1 LQIAVYAEDQAYLD
15 EIHRGLQKVFEISKY
30 LDFPFTLDEVVTYFL
45 PGIQVT
51 ERRLEDLITHGGF
64 TDLPFQIRDGYLF
77 AGAAKSAAARL
88 EREQLSASKLGSA
101 TEFATM
107 LTRLVPF
114 ISTIAVTGSVA
125 YRSARKWD
133 DIDLFIVTKQNRL
146 WVSAFLTLVLIR
158 LSKLLHLRPSYLSQF
173 CLSYV
178 HDELGF
184 ANESQRSRS
193 SMLFAREMLKAEPVA
208 GVDRYRNLLEQNSW
222 ISNVYAKAYPVKLK
236 QLEQRLLKVADSHS
250 SRASFVVDWAEG
262 FAFAFLSRYLR
273 LRAYLTNLELKS
285 RGERL
290 RVFEPKTSTRS
301 CVYTSNFYR
310 WLQALWSDGS
320 VQ

>member
-1 LQIAVYAEDQAYLD
+1 
-15 EIHRGLQKVFEISKY
+15 
-30 LDFPFTLDEVVTYFL
+30 
-45 PGIQVT
+45 
-51 ERRLEDLITHGGF
+51 
-64 TDLPFQIRDGYLF
+64 
-77 AGAAKSAAARL
+77 
-88 EREQLSASKLGSA
+88 
-101 TEFATM
+101 M

-125 YRSARKWD
+125 YGSAREWN

-146 WVSAFLTLVLIR
+146 WVSAFLTLVLVR
-158 LSKLLHLRPSYLSQF
+158 LSKLLHLRPSHLSQF

-193 SMLFAREMLKAEPVA
+193 SMLFAREMLKAQPVA
-208 GVDRYRNLLEQNSW
+208 GIDRYRNLLEQNSW
-222 ISNVYAKAYPVKLK
+222 ISAVYSKGYSVKLR
-236 QLEQRLLKVADSHS
+236 QLEQRAGVLEVADSHS
-250 SRASFVVDWAEG
+250 SRASFVMDWAER

-290 RVFEPKTSTRS
+290 RVFEPKTSARS